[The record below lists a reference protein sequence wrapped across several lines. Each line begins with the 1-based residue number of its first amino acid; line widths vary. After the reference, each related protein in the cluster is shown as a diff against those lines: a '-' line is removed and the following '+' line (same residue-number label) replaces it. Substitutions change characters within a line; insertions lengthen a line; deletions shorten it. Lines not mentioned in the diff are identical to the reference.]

1 MADFARGTT
10 ADLHHLRPLPIPGSP
25 LVACRICDAV
35 FSSSQALINH
45 IGAHVSDE
53 GATSRRSQDQQQRRF
68 PGGPAFLTPA
78 RATAVFLPNRF
89 SSPNSIGFE
98 GAESVWGN
106 HQISPFGRSV
116 FRDGVPPPYPPP
128 GMVGQYFTNLIGM
141 DEGGGDCTKPYI
153 NQLEKCLPK
162 VGKGGE
168 EDDCRQLYLSKI
180 DLTLKL

>member
-1 MADFARGTT
+1 MADFARPTP

-53 GATSRRSQDQQQRRF
+53 GATSRRPVQDQQRRF
-68 PGGPAFLTPA
+68 PAGPAFLTAP
-78 RATAVFLPNRF
+78 RATAVFLPNRY
-89 SSPNSIGFE
+89 SSPNGIGFE

-106 HQISPFGRSV
+106 QISPFGRSV
-116 FRDGVPPPYPPP
+116 FREGVAAPYPPP
-128 GMVGQYFTNLIGM
+128 GLMGQYFTNLIAMEEG
-141 DEGGGDCTKPYI
+141 GGGDCTKPYI

-162 VGKGGE
+162 VKGGTE
-168 EDDCRQLYLSKI
+168 VKKTTAVNCI
-180 DLTLKL
+180 